1 MSRKTTKM
9 SSAGGGGGGGGT
21 VFRAPSYFVWN
32 PRKNVTSSPRQSPRT
47 MAANT
52 NMNNT
57 QDQDGTV
64 GDSGPSP
71 RKMRSPRRR
80 ATGLAGA
87 DNQSTD
93 TKSSVLSGDSGGLVT
108 ISPKHKDPD
117 RIKKDREREERVRQ
131 ARERLEQERKRK
143 LIDLQ
148 EQQRQAQENREK
160 QLEMRRKKIED
171 LRRRDVE
178 RRAEVEKRRREKE
191 NAERSRRETL
201 LLKAEERVARYEAW
215 KRSGQKGG
223 RSHVLGFGSATP
235 RHVCLPY
242 ERPRR
247 SSSHSALA
255 RRSPNGSDS
264 DYSVFRPQRRA
275 LSACSTVRRHCC
287 VDLNRTAPSAPLP
300 TRPKSVVTLNI
311 SSLSSPGGVKLRDK
325 APRKPRPASVGTSM
339 PSFVTLEPPR
349 SSPRSKSTDRLARE
363 RSRPRGS
370 AASARRAD
378 EKEEKKAGDKNGVK
392 MSRRTLD
399 RLSTPRQIA
408 SVMGDK
414 KEPASSTTPRRE
426 TVARMSARKAFSTS
440 NLAVSP
446 QKSSFREKTPKETPA
461 KTPQQPSSAPP
472 AAAAP
477 TTTGTTSTPPSTR
490 TSSATRTPV
499 RVVSPGPGADEDG
512 GSTVPQTRSTPTT
525 APAEKPSAD
534 ISAEEYKAKLA
545 EKRRQAREKAEKE
558 AEEERKR
565 QEELERQEEEKRR
578 QEEEEQRRRDEEALR
593 LAEEATKAEEERLQ
607 KAIEAEEA
615 RRAEEAARLEQER
628 LAKEEADRKAKE
640 EAERLEL
647 ERQEKA
653 RRDEEERQE
662 RKKRLEMI
670 MKRVKTDSPAE
681 GAKDSKSLTSSPAR
695 SINSTASSDT
705 SPTEPD
711 NKTVQAMAA
720 QSAAAAAEFGSQET
734 GTKPLGSAPSQ
745 DDSDGQDA
753 AGKEAESHSPASAP
767 SPVTTSDQQTA
778 PTEQGKAPEDKMEGA
793 EVVPDQVSSVPSSPA
808 PQAES
813 GVVERSKFKSPLL
826 QKLVEG
832 KDDGGSSPGGGPRFK
847 SPLLQNLLGKTKLRS
862 MGSSQEHSMSDP
874 SLSHMDSSLR
884 GQGDGDGS
892 SVAPVSDVMSTSM
905 VDMGTSDSSQKEVM
919 SVSEEKDVDTSEDS
933 SSSHSSPSW
942 VSGKHIASNGNEDV
956 SSIAVSAP
964 SHEEDVSPAVQPEPM
979 EISTPME
986 TSATPALMA
995 GSTASF
1001 WGAQDSGVSFGS
1013 DDLRSAAPSGSL
1025 QVSFNGHGPSRLVQ
1039 SQGLEDSSISMRSIE
1054 SVTSSITDSAAG
1066 SVFSSVTSLPP
1077 GHSLAAGDRD
1087 FEEIIDLPVNNKTSA
1102 STTAPS
1108 TLTVLDNTDDV
1119 VNFNKLEEGT
1129 EDTTAVPPPIIAF
1142 EDRRQDVPDLL
1153 S

>member
-215 KRSGQKGG
+215 KRSGQK
-223 RSHVLGFGSATP
+223 
-235 RHVCLPY
+235 
-242 ERPRR
+242 
-247 SSSHSALA
+247 
-255 RRSPNGSDS
+255 
-264 DYSVFRPQRRA
+264 
-275 LSACSTVRRHCC
+275 
-287 VDLNRTAPSAPLP
+287 APSAPLP

>member
-191 NAERSRRETL
+191 NAERPYYCHSLFGSRRETL

-215 KRSGQKGG
+215 KRSGQK
-223 RSHVLGFGSATP
+223 
-235 RHVCLPY
+235 
-242 ERPRR
+242 
-247 SSSHSALA
+247 
-255 RRSPNGSDS
+255 
-264 DYSVFRPQRRA
+264 
-275 LSACSTVRRHCC
+275 
-287 VDLNRTAPSAPLP
+287 APSAPLP

>member
-191 NAERSRRETL
+191 NAERPYYCHSLFGSRRETL

-215 KRSGQKGG
+215 KRSGQKGPPPHG
-223 RSHVLGFGSATP
+223 VVPTTTKHLSASTSVLYHKRNSDF
-235 RHVCLPY
+235 
-242 ERPRR
+242 
-247 SSSHSALA
+247 SSSGMLNVTN
-255 RRSPNGSDS
+255 RPDS
-264 DYSVFRPQRRA
+264 
-275 LSACSTVRRHCC
+275 L
-287 VDLNRTAPSAPLP
+287 L
-300 TRPKSVVTLNI
+300 
-311 SSLSSPGGVKLRDK
+311 
-325 APRKPRPASVGTSM
+325 
-339 PSFVTLEPPR
+339 
-349 SSPRSKSTDRLARE
+349 E

>member
-215 KRSGQKGG
+215 KRSGQKA
-223 RSHVLGFGSATP
+223 LNAIP
-235 RHVCLPY
+235 
-242 ERPRR
+242 ERRR
-247 SSSHSALA
+247 SVL
-255 RRSPNGSDS
+255 
-264 DYSVFRPQRRA
+264 
-275 LSACSTVRRHCC
+275 
-287 VDLNRTAPSAPLP
+287 APSAPLP

>member
-191 NAERSRRETL
+191 NAERPYYCHSLFGSRRETL

-215 KRSGQKGG
+215 KRSGQKGPPPHG
-223 RSHVLGFGSATP
+223 VVPTTTKHLSASTSVLYHKRNSDF
-235 RHVCLPY
+235 
-242 ERPRR
+242 
-247 SSSHSALA
+247 SSSGMLNVTN
-255 RRSPNGSDS
+255 RPDS
-264 DYSVFRPQRRA
+264 
-275 LSACSTVRRHCC
+275 L
-287 VDLNRTAPSAPLP
+287 LAPSAPLP

>member
-191 NAERSRRETL
+191 NAERPYYCHSLFGSRRETL

-215 KRSGQKGG
+215 KRSGQKGPPPHG
-223 RSHVLGFGSATP
+223 VVPTTTKHLSASTSVLYHKRNSDFSSSGMLNVTNRPDSLLALNAIP
-235 RHVCLPY
+235 
-242 ERPRR
+242 ERRR
-247 SSSHSALA
+247 SVL
-255 RRSPNGSDS
+255 
-264 DYSVFRPQRRA
+264 
-275 LSACSTVRRHCC
+275 
-287 VDLNRTAPSAPLP
+287 APSAPLP